1 MYETCMG
8 KEKHQRSVA
17 KTSLIPTFNEDGF
30 IWKVGGY
37 TAITGGYTK
46 KSKGTKKTSCF
57 LQAMTETEQGIGN
70 YKTASFINKQAFIL
84 GEVSQD
90 LYLMYSYLDHSFG
103 TWNSVSNKF

>member
-1 MYETCMG
+1 MG

-57 LQAMTETEQGIGN
+57 L
-70 YKTASFINKQAFIL
+70 
-84 GEVSQD
+84 
-90 LYLMYSYLDHSFG
+90 
-103 TWNSVSNKF
+103 